1 MAIVRTY
8 RDLVAWQ
15 RAMDLACAVYQL
27 TAGFPKDEL
36 YGLARQVRGA
46 AVSVPSN
53 LAEGQAR
60 GPREFKRFLKIG
72 LGSLQELETQ
82 LLLAERLG
90 FISSQQV
97 KPAMDLAGEVG
108 RLLNG
113 LGKSIVVE

>member
-1 MAIVRTY
+1 MATVKTY
-8 RDLVAWQ
+8 RDLTAWQ

-27 TAGFPKDEL
+27 TAALPKDET
-36 YGLARQVRGA
+36 YGLARQVRAA
-46 AVSVPSN
+46 AVSIASN

-90 FISSQQV
+90 FVNSQQI
-97 KPAMDLAGEVG
+97 KPAMNLAAEVG

-113 LGKSIVVE
+113 LRKSIVVE